1 MKQIQTNVVFEIL
14 EKNTDKIV
22 ALQGSQ
28 AGQEKPIMHYCG
40 LYLVIA
46 IEIQVKL

>member
-22 ALQGSQ
+22 ALQGQ